1 MLNNDV
7 RLSIHHIGAREAVQ
21 SFPRLERFES
31 DMVHVLYDADDEC
44 LPRVQ
49 QMFGDSES
57 ELHVLPY
64 CFAGNSGPSIFNI
77 NYDLSTSSLLN
88 LNSEYE
94 GYYIGSRDF
103 DWLVSETLKT
113 VEKRPITTVTL
124 DDVFVRGDGQLQPP
138 DFLSLDTQ
146 GSEYDILLG
155 GVETLRRH
163 VVALELEV
171 EFHPLY
177 QDQKLFG
184 DICAFLSEQGFHF
197 VRFRDIF
204 SEMSPFRA
212 EVGLR
217 GSGFQMSGDALF
229 LKKTTNI
236 CSDDQLNRSVML
248 RKLAFISI
256 VLNQFEYGLQCL
268 MAAKGLGTTRPSNQ
282 ESRGHR
288 TEALYE
294 IFLSELLRLIPSNQP
309 TTRPTFASTFS
320 FGDNQ
325 RFFTTTPSSKP
336 WSEPFLRP
344 FRSILGPIQYAK
356 NLLALRSRNDKIAK
370 TRSPVERLLA
380 KYGLNEQALILG
392 RKRFHQTMH

>member
-1 MLNNDV
+1 
-7 RLSIHHIGAREAVQ
+7 
-21 SFPRLERFES
+21 LERFES
-31 DMVHVLYDADDEC
+31 DMVNVLYDADNEC

-64 CFAGNSGPSIFNI
+64 CFARNSGPSIFNI
-77 NYDLSTSSLLN
+77 NYDQSTSSLLDF
-88 LNSEYE
+88 NSEYE

-177 QDQKLFG
+177 RDQKLFG

-217 GSGFQMSGDALF
+217 GSGFQISGDALF
-229 LKKTTNI
+229 LKKTTSI
-236 CSDDQLNRSVML
+236 CSDDQLNHSVML

-268 MAAKGLGTTRPSNQ
+268 MAAKESGAALPSNQ
-282 ESRGHR
+282 EFLGHR
-288 TEALYE
+288 AEALYE
-294 IFLSELLRLIPSNQP
+294 IFLSELLRLIPSNQ
-309 TTRPTFASTFS
+309 TISRPTFASTFS
-320 FGDNQ
+320 YEDNQ
-325 RFFTTTPSSKP
+325 RFFATIPPSKP
-336 WSEPFLRP
+336 RAEPLLRP
-344 FRSILGPIQYAK
+344 FRSILRSIQYAK
-356 NLLALRSRNDKIAK
+356 NLLALRSKNNKIAK
-370 TRSPVERLLA
+370 TRSPVEQLLV
-380 KYGLNEQALILG
+380 KYGLHEQALILG
-392 RKRFHQTMH
+392 RKRFHQTIY